1 MYKKNPTDSLRFWEP
16 VRLFFYIYQGSYQ
29 PSSLNPQPSTL
40 NPQPST
46 LNPQPSTLH
55 PQRTTALT
63 VVSRPPRSTLKKKIP
78 GWRRNDAVGP
88 PATASA

>member
-29 PSSLNPQPSTL
+29 PSTLNPQPSTL

-46 LNPQPSTLH
+46 LNPQ
-55 PQRTTALT
+55 RTTALT
-63 VVSRPPRSTLKKKIP
+63 VVSSPPRSTWKKKIP
-78 GWRRNDAVGP
+78 GWSRNDAVGP
-88 PATASA
+88 PATASS

>member
-29 PSSLNPQPSTL
+29 LSTL

-46 LNPQPSTLH
+46 LY
-55 PQRTTALT
+55 RTTALT
-63 VVSRPPRSTLKKKIP
+63 VVSRPPRSTWKKKIP

>member
-29 PSSLNPQPSTL
+29 PSTL

-46 LNPQPSTLH
+46 LNPQLSTLNSQPSTHHRLNCSFLS
-55 PQRTTALT
+55 AT
-63 VVSRPPRSTLKKKIP
+63 VHVEEEDTGLEPE
-78 GWRRNDAVGP
+78 
-88 PATASA
+88 

>member
-29 PSSLNPQPSTL
+29 PSTL

-46 LNPQPSTLH
+46 LNSQPSTHHRLNCSFLS
-55 PQRTTALT
+55 AT
-63 VVSRPPRSTLKKKIP
+63 VHVEEEDTGLEPE
-78 GWRRNDAVGP
+78 
-88 PATASA
+88 

>member
-29 PSSLNPQPSTL
+29 PSTL
-40 NPQPST
+40 NPQLST
-46 LNPQPSTLH
+46 LN

-63 VVSRPPRSTLKKKIP
+63 VVSSPPRSTLKKKIP
-78 GWRRNDAVGP
+78 GWRQNDAVGP